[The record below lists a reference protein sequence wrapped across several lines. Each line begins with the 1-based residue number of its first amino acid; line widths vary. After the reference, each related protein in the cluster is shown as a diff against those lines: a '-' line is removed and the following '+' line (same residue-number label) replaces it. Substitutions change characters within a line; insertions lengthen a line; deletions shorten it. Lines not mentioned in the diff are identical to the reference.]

1 MLDKRLVHEAK
12 KNRSFLILTVCL
24 GLAAGLL
31 TVLQAG
37 CFAHIVSEVFIQK
50 QSLHAVWP
58 LMLTL
63 LAVIF
68 LRTLISF
75 LSEVFAQR
83 IASRIKA
90 ELRQKLLAKI
100 FSLGPA
106 YLKGERTGEMVN
118 ALVEGIETLEDYFSR
133 YLPQLALAALIPLLI
148 LIFVFPRDLMS
159 GFLLLITA
167 PLIPIFMI
175 LIGKWADSLT
185 KKQWESLSRMSAHF
199 LDVLQGLTTLKIFG
213 RSKAQIKIIARVSDD
228 FRQTTLGVLRVAFL
242 SALVLELV
250 STVSTAL
257 VAVSLGLR
265 LVYSYI
271 TFEQAFFLLLLTPE
285 FYLPLRRLGSQ
296 FHAGLSGVNAANRI
310 FEVLETPVSKEA
322 RHKQTSLSGK
332 PMLNL
337 SFHDLHYAYDDGR
350 RKALSGLTFEVRHG
364 EQVALVGKSGS
375 GKTTAANLLLRFI
388 EPDHGEIKLNGI
400 SLSQIPADEWRR
412 YVSYVPQ
419 HPYLF
424 YGTVREN
431 ILLAQPDASEEE
443 MTAAA
448 KLAGA
453 DEFIRLLPQGY
464 DTLIGEDGIRLS
476 GGQAKRI
483 AIARAFLK
491 DAPLLILD
499 EATADLDP
507 EAENEIA
514 DSLRQLMQGRTV
526 IIIAHRLSTVK
537 RADRIVVLADGQ
549 VVETGRHE
557 ELMKNRGMY
566 YRLVTAYKGAA

>member
-12 KNRSFLILTVCL
+12 KTRGFLLLTVCL
-24 GLAAGLL
+24 GFAAALL
-31 TVLQAG
+31 TVMQAG
-37 CFAHIVSEVFIQK
+37 YFAHTVSKVFIQK
-50 QSLHAVWP
+50 QGLNTVWP
-58 LMLTL
+58 LMLAL

-68 LRTLISF
+68 LRAIISC

-83 IASRIKA
+83 IAARIKA
-90 ELRQKLLAKI
+90 ELRQRLLAKI
-100 FSLGPA
+100 FSLGPV
-106 YLKGERTGEMVN
+106 YLKGERTGEIVN
-118 ALVEGIETLEDYFSR
+118 TLLEGIEALEDYFAR
-133 YLPQLALAALIPLLI
+133 YLPQLALAALIPLFI
-148 LIFVFPRDLMS
+148 LVFIFPRDLMS

-185 KKQWESLSRMSAHF
+185 QKQWESLSRMSAHF
-199 LDVLQGLTTLKIFG
+199 LDVLHGLTTLKIFG
-213 RSKAQIKIIARVSDD
+213 RSKAQITIIARVSDN

-265 LVYSYI
+265 LVYSHI

-285 FYLPLRRLGSQ
+285 FYLPLRRLGSE
-296 FHAGLSGVNAANRI
+296 FHAGLSGMNAANRI
-310 FEVLETPVSKEA
+310 FEVLDTPISKEV
-322 RHKQTSLSGK
+322 RNKQISLNGEF
-332 PMLNL
+332 MLNL
-337 SFHDLHYAYDDGR
+337 AFHDLHYAYDNGTR
-350 RKALSGLTFEVRHG
+350 AALNGLTFEVHHG

-388 EPDHGEIKLNGI
+388 EPDHGEITLNGI
-400 SLSQIPADEWRR
+400 SLSQIPPDEWRR

-431 ILLAQPDASEEE
+431 ILLGRPDASEEE
-443 MTAAA
+443 ITAAV

-453 DEFIRLLPQGY
+453 DGFIRRLPHGY
-464 DTLIGEDGIRLS
+464 DTLIGENGVMLS

-499 EATADLDP
+499 EATAGLDP
-507 EAENEIA
+507 ETENEIA
-514 DSLRQLMQGRTV
+514 VSLKRLMQGRTV
-526 IIIAHRLSTVK
+526 IIIAHRLSTVR

-549 VVETGRHE
+549 VAETGRHE
-557 ELMKNRGMY
+557 ELMKKQGIY
-566 YRLVTAYKGAA
+566 YHLVTAYKGAA